1 MKINTNTI
9 INNLKNEP
17 FTVKKDGQEIGLTV
31 GDVLFAELSSATGIP
46 LKTSWKLLPELAKEN
61 NEFEIT
67 EEEKK
72 TLLKVVQDAAE
83 KPVEGRFNLVIYGR
97 LMELLS

>member
-17 FTVKKDGQEIGLTV
+17 FTIKKDGTDVSLTV
-31 GDVLFAELSSATGIP
+31 GDVLFAELSAASGVP

-61 NEFEIT
+61 NEFEVT
-67 EEEKK
+67 EDEKK
-72 TLLKVVQDAAE
+72 TLLKVIQDSAE
-83 KPVEGRFNLVIYGR
+83 KPAEGRFNLVIYGR
-97 LMELLS
+97 LMEILS